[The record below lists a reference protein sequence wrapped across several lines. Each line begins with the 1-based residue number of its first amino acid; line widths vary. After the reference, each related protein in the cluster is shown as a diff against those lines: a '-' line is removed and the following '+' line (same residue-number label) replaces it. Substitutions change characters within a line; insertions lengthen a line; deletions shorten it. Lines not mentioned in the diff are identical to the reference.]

1 MTKSINNILD
11 TDKMTTVQGFP
22 ELKLR
27 RWIET
32 STESEVVDHKLI
44 IEDMNILKATY
55 EVKSNEKSLQKAI
68 NKINLFNIDDIV
80 FYKYLQYYYLQ
91 TYEFSFLFFAS
102 RYYRLFHVSFFGTEV
117 LHFKFKLTKELDTTK
132 QETYTKLEFNSDFV
146 DIV

>member
-55 EVKSNEKSLQKAI
+55 EVKSNEKSL
-68 NKINLFNIDDIV
+68 
-80 FYKYLQYYYLQ
+80 
-91 TYEFSFLFFAS
+91 
-102 RYYRLFHVSFFGTEV
+102 
-117 LHFKFKLTKELDTTK
+117 
-132 QETYTKLEFNSDFV
+132 
-146 DIV
+146 